1 MIKYE
6 YFHDESLACS
16 AREAAVRFMNT
27 LHPSQKIM
35 SINNEPNGAIVV
47 YYNDDKF
54 IVEPIQGKGEQ
65 IQSKGEQIRDFIM
78 QKSETIKKDL
88 NHNIHE
94 DD

>member
-54 IVEPIQGKGEQ
+54 IVEPIDVEPIQG
-65 IQSKGEQIRDFIM
+65 KGEQIRDFIM

-88 NHNIHE
+88 NHNTHI